1 MRPPSRVDLHLHT
14 RCSDGALTPRQVVE
28 RASGILS
35 TISICD
41 HDTLSAY
48 PGLDVPERL
57 NLLPGIEMTCQVGDS
72 DLHLLAYFPAGL
84 CSTIHDWALTLE
96 NDRRSRV
103 IAGVSR
109 LRESGIPIG
118 WDQLEAELQGGVPCR
133 SHVAR
138 ALVSGGICTSLGL
151 AYRQWLGP
159 DSFRRPELEAR
170 AAIEQVHQ
178 FDGLVFWA
186 HPFGDDVVQ
195 YGQLLISAGLD
206 GVETLSQNLSPANRQ
221 IAIDFQRAHRLGEC
235 GGSDLHSETPR
246 RKIGQYAVEE
256 SRIDERLIE
265 ASRVK

>member
-1 MRPPSRVDLHLHT
+1 
-14 RCSDGALTPRQVVE
+14 VVE

-84 CSTIHDWALTLE
+84 CPTIHDWALTLE
-96 NDRRSRV
+96 NDRRTRV

-138 ALVSGGICTSLGL
+138 ALVSAGICTSLGL

-178 FDGLVFWA
+178 FDGLVYWA

-206 GVETLSQNLSPANRQ
+206 GVETLSQNLSPENRR
-221 IAIDFQRAHRLGEC
+221 IAREFQRAHRLGEC